1 MTEGVYTVIEG
12 RRGGFHILVDS
23 CTVSLFQE
31 DCEPSSCRMGII
43 FVVLSSLFLTTYTS
57 KTLNYTT

>member
-23 CTVSLFQE
+23 CTVSLSQE

-43 FVVLSSLFLTTYTS
+43 FVFCHHCF
-57 KTLNYTT
+57 